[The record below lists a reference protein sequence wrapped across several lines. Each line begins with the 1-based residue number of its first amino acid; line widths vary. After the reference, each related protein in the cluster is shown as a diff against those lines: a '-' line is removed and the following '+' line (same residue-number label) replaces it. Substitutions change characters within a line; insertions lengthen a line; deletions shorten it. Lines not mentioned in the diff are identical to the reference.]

1 MPIYSEEIANTR
13 ALHEQADTRRNGSSD
28 LIATSSLPSH
38 RRTPAELAAI
48 TRRNSLCKR
57 MGDLHRKVAQ

>member
-1 MPIYSEEIANTR
+1 MRSSETQER
-13 ALHEQADTRRNGSSD
+13 QKDEHALARELH
-28 LIATSSLPSH
+28 LHHH